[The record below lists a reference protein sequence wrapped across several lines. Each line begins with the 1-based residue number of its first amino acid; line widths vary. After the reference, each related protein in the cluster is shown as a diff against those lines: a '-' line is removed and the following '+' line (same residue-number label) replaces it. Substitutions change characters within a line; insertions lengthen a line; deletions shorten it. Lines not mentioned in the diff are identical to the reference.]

1 MKKFRLIFFFTLI
14 IISRLNSFDCIA
26 KSKSKTNDQENRKQT
41 DENKNNDNNEN
52 KSKKEKK
59 SMIIH
64 DGNDNDINSIINN
77 DANSVNNNSDS
88 NNNNQD
94 SNDSNNNI
102 IDVVGK
108 SIIEDD
114 GKELVGEE
122 YTTWARIKANMTP
135 KQFKILVQECRY
147 IRKMLL
153 KVINYNKLHPAHE
166 QLKDLLDSETQ
177 PIYYKIAFGVNN
189 KNKRLSKIIRLNLT
203 ENILTL
209 GPFNDSA
216 TANNLIKIFNSIGVN
231 SCSLLPVQNKNT

>member
-1 MKKFRLIFFFTLI
+1 MKKFRLVFFFTLFTI
-14 IISRLNSFDCIA
+14 NRLDSFKCIA
-26 KSKSKTNDQENRKQT
+26 KSKSKSNDQEKVKQT
-41 DENKNNDNNEN
+41 NENKNDDNNEN

-64 DGNDNDINSIINN
+64 DENCDNINSIIND
-77 DANSVNNNSDS
+77 DANFVNNNTDS
-88 NNNNQD
+88 NNNNQ
-94 SNDSNNNI
+94 NSNNNSI
-102 IDVVGK
+102 IDVIGK

-122 YTTWARIKANMTP
+122 YTNWARIKANMTP

-153 KVINYNKLHPAHE
+153 KVINYNKLHPANE

-189 KNKRLSKIIRLNLT
+189 KNKLLSKIIRLDVK
-203 ENILTL
+203 EDIITL
-209 GPFNDSA
+209 GPFKSSD
-216 TANNLIKIFNSIGVN
+216 TANNLISIFNSIGVN
-231 SCSLLPVQNKNT
+231 SCSLLPVQNKKA